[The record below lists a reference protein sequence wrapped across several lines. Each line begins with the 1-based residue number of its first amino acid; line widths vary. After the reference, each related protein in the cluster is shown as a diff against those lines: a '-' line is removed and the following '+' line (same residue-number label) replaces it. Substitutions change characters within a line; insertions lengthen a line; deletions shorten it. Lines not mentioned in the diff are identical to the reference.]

1 MLQQGAFGQ
10 GDLRRGLSHVPNDPE
25 TGVDVM
31 TIGEMDAVNRQRRQL
46 ADQAISHATHG
57 DWEAAVEANRELLEL
72 GPDTDAFNRL
82 GKALAELG
90 RHGEA
95 LEAYEQALARDATN
109 RIAERNV
116 ERLRVLVRQVTAGDA
131 SVPLAAD
138 AKTEKASAAL
148 FIEEMGKTGHA
159 RLINLAAPERLAPL
173 SPGDQLVLT
182 PSGNQLL
189 ATISDDEIG
198 QVEPRI
204 GTRLLKLMQ
213 GGNRYEAAITILNR
227 DELRIIIRETFSH
240 PANFGK
246 VSFPGST
253 TSRGGDV
260 RPYMKGSALRYDDEE
275 ESEEFEEEPE
285 EVEELDTTLPEFS
298 TEPELEEELLEE
310 P

>member
-1 MLQQGAFGQ
+1 
-10 GDLRRGLSHVPNDPE
+10 
-25 TGVDVM
+25 M
-31 TIGEMDAVNRQRRQL
+31 TIGEVEAANRQRRQL
-46 ADQAISHATHG
+46 ADQAIGHATRG
-57 DWEAAVEANRELLEL
+57 DWEEAVQANRELLEL
-72 GPDTDAFNRL
+72 GPDTDAYNRL

-90 RHGEA
+90 RHAEA

-116 ERLRVLVRQVTAGDA
+116 ERLRVLADRQPESADAGDGK
-131 SVPLAAD
+131 P
-138 AKTEKASAAL
+138 EKAPAAL

-159 RLINLAAPERLAPL
+159 RLINLASADKLAPL
-173 SPGDQLVLT
+173 SPGDQVVLT
-182 PSGNQLL
+182 ASGDHLMANVG
-189 ATISDDEIG
+189 DEEIG

-204 GTRLLKLMQ
+204 GSRLVKLMA
-213 GGNRYEAAITILNR
+213 GGNRYEAAITILSR
-227 DELRIIIRETFSH
+227 DEVRIIIRETFAH

-246 VSFPGST
+246 VSFPGSS

-260 RPYMKGSALRYDDEE
+260 RPYMKGSPLRYDDEE